1 VLNPTVFFWGGNL
14 YGHPVR
20 SRAWDL
26 WRNAMGFQHPK
37 DLDEEAK
44 FLDKSRA
51 ADFQREFERGGVGKG
66 RANGCGCDWGL
77 QLGHG
82 V

>member
-1 VLNPTVFFWGGNL
+1 
-14 YGHPVR
+14 
-20 SRAWDL
+20 
-26 WRNAMGFQHPK
+26 MGFQHPQ

-66 RANGCGCDWGL
+66 RAGGCGYDMLRLGVAIGTWGL
-77 QLGHG
+77 VHG
-82 V
+82 KSANHIDE